1 LTNQPDL
8 CWTLQLSNQT
18 KQIILWA
25 FVLHTVWEFGQCL
38 FLYDMWNWPFLK
50 ATMWMWG
57 AILGDILIILA
68 LWRVTAPVVP
78 SVNYSRPNIKSYL
91 FLIILSFAT
100 SILLEWLAIAFN
112 LWEYTTA
119 MPVVTVLGY
128 KLGLSPVV
136 QITLLPAVSIYLA
149 DRTNL
154 RRKKQLRDYE

>member
-1 LTNQPDL
+1 
-8 CWTLQLSNQT
+8 
-18 KQIILWA
+18 
-25 FVLHTVWEFGQCL
+25 
-38 FLYDMWNWPFLK
+38 MWNWPFLK

-91 FLIILSFAT
+91 FLIILSFAA

-112 LWEYTTA
+112 LWEYSAA
-119 MPVVTVLGY
+119 MPVVTVLGN

-136 QITLLPAVSIYLA
+136 QITLLPAASIYLA

-154 RRKKQLRDYE
+154 RRKKQLRDI